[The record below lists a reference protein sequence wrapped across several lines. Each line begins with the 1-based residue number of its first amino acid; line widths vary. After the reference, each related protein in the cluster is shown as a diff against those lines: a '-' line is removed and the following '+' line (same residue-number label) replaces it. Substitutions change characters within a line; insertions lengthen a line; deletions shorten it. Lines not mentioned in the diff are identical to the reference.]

1 MTVIDIMLHSD
12 AEDAGLP
19 SADSDGSVRMILHQ
33 VNGDGAGCG
42 YLL

>member
-1 MTVIDIMLHSD
+1 MTIVDTLLLSD

-33 VNGDGAGCG
+33 VNGDGAG
-42 YLL
+42 YAHLL